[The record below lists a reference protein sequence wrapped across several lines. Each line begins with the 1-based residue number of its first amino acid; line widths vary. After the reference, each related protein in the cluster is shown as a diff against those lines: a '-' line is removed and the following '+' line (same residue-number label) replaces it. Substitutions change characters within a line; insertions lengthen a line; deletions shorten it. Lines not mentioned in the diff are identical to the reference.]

1 MKICV
6 GDKFVATKK
15 MWFLNVGDIVK
26 VTNVDESDHMI
37 SFAFEENPESTGF
50 MDFESFAN
58 HFEKMEEEKE
68 EVMHIT
74 KEYIEAVMAK
84 CEFEVMTVFD
94 RCTVV
99 TCKMPSGFII
109 VENACFSAEKYSEE
123 KGIDACLDKI
133 ADKIWELE
141 YYALQQR
148 LCDIDNIV
156 DGCECDCCDCALNEE
171 NDDEDESAE

>member
-1 MKICV
+1 MKINV
-6 GDKFVATKK
+6 GDKFVVTNK
-15 MWFLNVGDIVK
+15 MWFLNEGDVVR
-26 VTNVDESDHMI
+26 VTNVDHSANMV

-50 MDFESFAN
+50 MDFESFGN
-58 HFEKMEEEKE
+58 HFKKMEEEKE

-74 KEYIEAVMAK
+74 KEYIESVMAK

-109 VENACFSAEKYSEE
+109 VENACFSAEKYNEE
-123 KGIDACLDKI
+123 KGIDDCLDKI
-133 ADKIWELE
+133 ANKIWELE

-148 LCDIDNIV
+148 LYDIDSIE
-156 DGCECDCCDCALNEE
+156 ECDCGCRDCILNEE
-171 NDDEDESAE
+171 NDDGDESAE